1 MKIIDLKIFDISNNE
16 NKKSFT
22 RNNYVGMVIDTT
34 LDSDAKAPE
43 LIDAREVGIISF
55 FNPKLLQK
63 ADYDDSL
70 HIKKLVGQ

>member
-1 MKIIDLKIFDISNNE
+1 
-16 NKKSFT
+16 
-22 RNNYVGMVIDTT
+22 MVIDTT